1 METIFAVALIES
13 FLITAATELEGRRR
27 RKILVKW
34 MTGNIT
40 IDEIKLLKKQPWF
53 SKQFKQVVVAKEK
66 KND

>member
-1 METIFAVALIES
+1 MESILAVALIES

-27 RKILVKW
+27 RKILIKW

-40 IDEIKLLKKQPWF
+40 LDEIKLLKKQVWF
-53 SKQFKQVVVAKEK
+53 SKQFKQVVVTHEK

>member
-1 METIFAVALIES
+1 MESILAVALIES

-27 RKILVKW
+27 RKILIKW

-40 IDEIKLLKKQPWF
+40 LDEIKLLKKQVWF
-53 SKQFKQVVVAKEK
+53 SKQFKQVVVASEK

>member
-1 METIFAVALIES
+1 METILAVALIES

-27 RKILVKW
+27 RKILIKW

-40 IDEIKLLKKQPWF
+40 LDEIKLLKKQVWF
-53 SKQFKQVVVAKEK
+53 SKQFKQVVVAHEK